1 MGFVLQTKKLFKKVF
16 NPDGKN
22 MIPHEEKIIDYL
34 ILNGGLEAAGID
46 SQTGEL
52 LYAFTP
58 KIKEIMP
65 ELYENHISSVN
76 TEVMG
81 LWEKGYINIDLFQKN
96 PVITLS
102 EKALNKEDIDKL
114 SAKDQWSL
122 HEIKRLLISPKKEL

>member
-1 MGFVLQTKKLFKKVF
+1 MS
-16 NPDGKN
+16 D
-22 MIPHEEKIIDYL
+22 EELIEDL
-34 ILNGGLEAAGID
+34 ILKGGIQAAGVD

-58 KIKEIMP
+58 KIKELMP

-81 LWEKGYINIDLFQKN
+81 LWEKGYINIDLFEKD
-96 PVITLS
+96 PIITLS
-102 EKALNKEDIDKL
+102 EKALNKEEINKL

-122 HEIKRLLISPKKEL
+122 HEIKRLLISPKEEL

>member
-1 MGFVLQTKKLFKKVF
+1 VF